1 MIDPAS
7 RLQITILWAIY
18 HLDLLHMRI
27 NKRMWRAYRAL
38 DA

>member
-1 MIDPAS
+1 MVDPTT
-7 RLQITILWAIY
+7 RLRLTILWVIY

-27 NKRMWRAYRAL
+27 NKRMWRAYHAL